1 MTSEFPPTSVE
12 PSTVLLV
19 DDEPVFV
26 RSLARYLGERK
37 YRVETRGSASDAVA
51 RVREGGVQVVVS
63 DISMPRMTGVELLRA
78 IREHEPD
85 LPVVLVTG
93 LPAIESAA
101 EAVEYGAFKY
111 IVKPVDPEILR
122 QTVDQA
128 VHVYRLARAKREA
141 LELLGTAGGASDR
154 AGLEACFERAL
165 SSLWMAFQPI
175 LRVSDKTVFGYEAL
189 LRSDEPALPGPGSVI
204 YAAERLGQ
212 LGRLGR
218 ITRERAASP
227 LMDSVAGDPRLLFVN
242 LHPQDLVDP
251 DVAARDSALAKVANR
266 VVLEITERASLESM
280 DNVRARVSQLRELG
294 FRIAVDDLGAGYAG
308 LSSFALLEPDI
319 VKLDM
324 TLVRDVDRSS
334 VKQKLVASMA
344 SLCRDMGLLTVAE
357 GVETQAERDTLIHLG
372 CDLLQGF
379 YFARPGP
386 APLIDIGSIRDT
398 LG

>member
-1 MTSEFPPTSVE
+1 MRSEFPPSTVQ

-37 YRVETRGSASDAVA
+37 YHVETRGSASDAVD

-63 DISMPRMTGVELLRA
+63 DISMPRMSGVDLLRK

-101 EAVEYGAFKY
+101 KAVEYGAFKY
-111 IVKPVDPEILR
+111 IVKPVDPEVLR

-141 LELLGTAGGASDR
+141 LQLLGTVGGASDR

-175 LRVSDKTVFGYEAL
+175 VRASNKTIFGYEAL
-189 LRSDEPALPGPGSVI
+189 LRCNEPTLPGPASVLD
-204 YAAERLGQ
+204 AAERLGQ

-218 ITRERAASP
+218 ILREQAASP
-227 LMDSVAGDPRLLFVN
+227 MLTFDDPSLLFVN
-242 LHPQDLVDP
+242 LHPLDIFDP
-251 DVAARDSALAKVANR
+251 DVGASDSALAKVANR

-280 DNVRARVSQLRELG
+280 DNVRAKVSRLRELG

-324 TLVRDVDRSS
+324 TLIRDVDRHT
-334 VKQKLVASMA
+334 VKQKLVASMTGV
-344 SLCRDMGLLTVAE
+344 CKDMGLLTVAE
-357 GVETQAERDTLIHLG
+357 GVETRAESDTLIHLG

-379 YFARPGP
+379 FFARPGP
-386 APLIDIGSIRDT
+386 PFPSVDVASIRDQ
-398 LG
+398 

>member
-1 MTSEFPPTSVE
+1 MRSGEATNSSLSFEARTQLVPECESATLPMSSRPRRAPMTSEFPPTSAE

-128 VHVYRLARAKREA
+128 VHVYRL
-141 LELLGTAGGASDR
+141 
-154 AGLEACFERAL
+154 
-165 SSLWMAFQPI
+165 
-175 LRVSDKTVFGYEAL
+175 
-189 LRSDEPALPGPGSVI
+189 
-204 YAAERLGQ
+204 
-212 LGRLGR
+212 
-218 ITRERAASP
+218 
-227 LMDSVAGDPRLLFVN
+227 
-242 LHPQDLVDP
+242 
-251 DVAARDSALAKVANR
+251 
-266 VVLEITERASLESM
+266 
-280 DNVRARVSQLRELG
+280 
-294 FRIAVDDLGAGYAG
+294 
-308 LSSFALLEPDI
+308 
-319 VKLDM
+319 
-324 TLVRDVDRSS
+324 
-334 VKQKLVASMA
+334 
-344 SLCRDMGLLTVAE
+344 
-357 GVETQAERDTLIHLG
+357 HLG
-372 CDLLQGF
+372 K
-379 YFARPGP
+379 
-386 APLIDIGSIRDT
+386 
-398 LG
+398 

>member
-1 MTSEFPPTSVE
+1 MTSEFPASTFE

-37 YRVETRGSASDAVA
+37 YRVETRGSAADAVQ

-63 DISMPRMTGVELLRA
+63 DISMPRMSGLELLRA
-78 IREHEPD
+78 IREYEPD

-93 LPAIESAA
+93 LPAIESAT

-122 QTVDQA
+122 KTVDQA
-128 VHVYRLARAKREA
+128 VHLYRLARTKRAA
-141 LELLGTAGGASDR
+141 LELLGTGGGASDR
-154 AGLEACFERAL
+154 AGLEGCFERAL
-165 SSLWMAFQPI
+165 GSLWMAFQPI
-175 LRVSDKTVFGYEAL
+175 LRVADCSVFGYEAL
-189 LRSDEPALPGPGSVI
+189 MRSDEPALPDPGAVMS
-204 YAAERLGQ
+204 AAERLGQ

-218 ITRERAASP
+218 IVRERAAAP
-227 LMDSVAGDPRLLFVN
+227 MLDVRDDRLLFVN
-242 LHPQDLVDP
+242 LHPLDLIDP
-251 DVAARDSALAKVANR
+251 DMGDPDSALVKVASH
-266 VVLEITERASLESM
+266 VVLEITERASLEGM
-280 DNVRARVSQLRELG
+280 DNLRGRVGALRELG

-324 TLVRDVDRSS
+324 TLVRDVDCHK
-334 VKQKLVASMA
+334 VKQKLVASMT

-357 GVETQAERDTLIHLG
+357 GVETAAERDMLVHLG

-379 YFARPGP
+379 YFAHPGP
-386 APLIDIGSIRDT
+386 GFPTVKSDSIRDMPN
-398 LG
+398 

>member
-1 MTSEFPPTSVE
+1 
-12 PSTVLLV
+12 
-19 DDEPVFV
+19 
-26 RSLARYLGERK
+26 
-37 YRVETRGSASDAVA
+37 
-51 RVREGGVQVVVS
+51 
-63 DISMPRMTGVELLRA
+63 
-78 IREHEPD
+78 
-85 LPVVLVTG
+85 VLVTG

-141 LELLGTAGGASDR
+141 LHLLGASGGASDR
-154 AGLEACFERAL
+154 AGLEGCFERAL

-175 LRVSDKTVFGYEAL
+175 LRAADHTIFGYEAL
-189 LRSDEPALPGPGSVI
+189 LRSEESTLPHPSAVLD
-204 YAAERLGQ
+204 AAERLGQ

-218 ITRERAASP
+218 IVRERAAWP
-227 LMDSVAGDPRLLFVN
+227 MTDKADSSLLFVN
-242 LHPQDLVDP
+242 LHPLDLLDP
-251 DVAARDSALAKVANR
+251 DVGAPDSALARVAHR

-280 DNVRARVSQLRELG
+280 DNVRSRLAQLRELG

-324 TLVRDVDRSS
+324 TLIRDVDRHN
-334 VKQKLVASMA
+334 VKQKLVASMT
-344 SLCRDMGLLTVAE
+344 SVCRDMGLLTVAE
-357 GVETQAERDTLIHLG
+357 GVETRAEGEMLTHLG

-379 YFARPGP
+379 FFARPGRAFP
-386 APLIDIGSIRDT
+386 GIDPSSHRDA
-398 LG
+398 

>member
-1 MTSEFPPTSVE
+1 MTSEFPPPSAE

-37 YRVETRGSASDAVA
+37 YRVETRASASDAVA

-78 IREHEPD
+78 IREYEPD

-93 LPAIESAA
+93 LPAVESAA

-165 SSLWMAFQPI
+165 ASLWMAFQPI

-189 LRSDEPALPGPGSVI
+189 MRSDEPALPGPGPVI

-227 LMDSVAGDPRLLFVN
+227 LMDAMADDQSLLFVN
-242 LHPQDLVDP
+242 LHPQDLIDP
-251 DVAARDSALAKVANR
+251 DVAARESALAQVANR

-280 DNVRARVSQLRELG
+280 DNVRARISHLRELG

-308 LSSFALLEPDI
+308 LASFALLEPDI

-334 VKQKLVASMA
+334 VKQKLVASMT

-357 GVETQAERDTLIHLG
+357 GVETQAERDALIHLG

-379 YFARPGP
+379 YFARPSR
-386 APLIDIGSIRDT
+386 APVDIGSIRDT